1 MRFNPQKLAV
11 GAMLFAVLAVGTASP
26 AMATSESSNGF
37 TFRWPWEQQTVAVES
52 IDLGDYKDTMTVGTT
67 QQLQPSVVP
76 SNATDASMTMASE
89 DSNIIQVGSNGLI
102 QAVAKGT
109 TRIIVSA
116 GSVTN
121 YYTITVVTDPS
132 TYVSEMDITLSAN
145 RIAVGD
151 NATASVQ
158 ILPSNASNTDELTL
172 SSSNPSV
179 ATVNN
184 FGKVTGVA
192 PGTANIIVSC
202 GDVSASAKV
211 TVVAASSSTV
221 TTEHISLSTSY
232 VVLKPGD
239 SQQVTATVSPSSA
252 SNSFTFKSSDTN
264 VATVSGKGV
273 ITAHKT
279 GATSILVSN
288 GTASASVTVIVN
300 RTASSQGS
308 GTDGENTDTETVVDT
323 DPVVQ
328 AINSTEGDTVA
339 VTQSDV
345 PVLTSDILNALRL
358 TGKTLTVAGDGYNM
372 TVAGDN
378 VKNTANSL
386 DTAITFTEVENGV
399 EFILND
405 GVNLPG
411 DIEIELT
418 GDTASYKRLYLYN
431 TNNEEWQ
438 YLNSYSDGLVKA
450 DTNGK
455 YLLTNEKLSNINV
468 NPVFFIAAAVTV
480 AVIGVAYILVKKRYW
495 FW

>member
-11 GAMLFAVLAVGTASP
+11 GAMLFAVLAVGTVSP

-308 GTDGENTDTETVVDT
+308 GTD
-323 DPVVQ
+323 
-328 AINSTEGDTVA
+328 
-339 VTQSDV
+339 
-345 PVLTSDILNALRL
+345 L
-358 TGKTLTVAGDGYNM
+358 
-372 TVAGDN
+372 
-378 VKNTANSL
+378 SL
-386 DTAITFTEVENGV
+386 IH
-399 EFILND
+399 I
-405 GVNLPG
+405 
-411 DIEIELT
+411 
-418 GDTASYKRLYLYN
+418 
-431 TNNEEWQ
+431 
-438 YLNSYSDGLVKA
+438 
-450 DTNGK
+450 
-455 YLLTNEKLSNINV
+455 
-468 NPVFFIAAAVTV
+468 
-480 AVIGVAYILVKKRYW
+480 
-495 FW
+495 